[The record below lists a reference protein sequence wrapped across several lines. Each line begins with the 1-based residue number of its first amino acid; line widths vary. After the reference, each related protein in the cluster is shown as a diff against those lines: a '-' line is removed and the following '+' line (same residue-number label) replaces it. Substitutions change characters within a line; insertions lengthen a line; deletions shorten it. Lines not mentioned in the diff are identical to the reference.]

1 MDFIVGF
8 FVLKELEYSLGDED
22 YLRSEP
28 SQMPGWNILFS
39 MDNAGKEKN
48 LNWNVFFI
56 LPCLLPQSPPPT
68 SIYIPFTLL
77 RYIICLSYKDL
88 WPLFYLGVCSF
99 YCAKRTSG
107 AYKILYHATSKI
119 ILCSSQILLN

>member
-39 MDNAGKEKN
+39 MDNACKEKKN
-48 LNWNVFFI
+48 
-56 LPCLLPQSPPPT
+56 
-68 SIYIPFTLL
+68 
-77 RYIICLSYKDL
+77 
-88 WPLFYLGVCSF
+88 
-99 YCAKRTSG
+99 
-107 AYKILYHATSKI
+107 
-119 ILCSSQILLN
+119 

>member
-39 MDNAGKEKN
+39 MDNACKEKKIK
-48 LNWNVFFI
+48 LKRVFHFALPFATVVPTYIYLHTIYFTSLYYLPI
-56 LPCLLPQSPPPT
+56 L
-68 SIYIPFTLL
+68 
-77 RYIICLSYKDL
+77 
-88 WPLFYLGVCSF
+88 
-99 YCAKRTSG
+99 
-107 AYKILYHATSKI
+107 
-119 ILCSSQILLN
+119 